1 LATVSTRHNAGMFE
15 NLPICRSAGART
27 LFLASS
33 AITIGVWLLANNL
46 PAAAATGLTP
56 IFRRLFSIGDSQG
69 AECALLILVVAA
81 CTPLRISVR
90 IFLRWVGLH
99 PVSIA
104 LAITAFLCVGSC
116 LVYQNSRL
124 SMDEYAQFFQSQ
136 IFAAGHLSGRFPVP
150 LIDWLIPAGFQN
162 SFLMVSKAEGA
173 VASGYWP
180 SFALL
185 LTPFTWLGIPWACNP
200 VLSGLTVWLMHRLA
214 MRIFDNLETAG
225 LAVLFTISSPVFFA
239 DGVSYYA
246 MAAHLLANIIFAVLM
261 IEATPRSA
269 FAAGF
274 VGSVALTLHNPVPHM
289 LFAAPWIISLLRQ
302 PGKLRAA
309 LSLFAGYLPLCLL
322 FGFGWFFHVSQIAH
336 DGVKIASG
344 ATALEDSLSQVYG
357 VVSFPTVMVLL
368 ARLIGVAK
376 IWAWSVPGLMLLACY
391 GGWKWRRNRY
401 CLLLCTSSLLTLV
414 MYALIP
420 VDQGHGW
427 GYRYFH
433 SAWMV
438 LPILGAAAFTPAT
451 TNPADTKFSLNSDAV
466 GFVVAC
472 ALLSLVLGTG
482 LRAQQMQS
490 FIAEHERQ
498 VPQYQGNERRV
509 VILNP
514 TSAYYGFDQVQ
525 NDPWLRSEVIRMITR
540 GSAADEQMMHDNF
553 ADMHT
558 VYRDKFGSVWSA
570 K

>member
-1 LATVSTRHNAGMFE
+1 LATESSRHNAGMLE
-15 NLPICRSAGART
+15 NLPICRSAGARN

-33 AITIGVWLLANNL
+33 AITIGVWVLANNL
-46 PAAAATGLTP
+46 PAAAGTGLTP

-69 AECALLILVVAA
+69 AECALLILLIAA
-81 CTPLRISVR
+81 CTPLRMSVR
-90 IFLRWVGLH
+90 IFLRWIGLH

-104 LAITAFLCVGSC
+104 ITMTAFLCVGSC
-116 LVYQNSRL
+116 LVYQNSHL

-136 IFAAGHLSGRFPVP
+136 IFAAGHLSGAFPVP
-150 LIDWLIPAGFQN
+150 LIDWLIPTGFQN
-162 SFLMVSKAEGA
+162 FFLMVSKAEGS

-225 LAVLFTISSPVFFA
+225 LAVLFTVASPVFFA
-239 DGVSYYA
+239 DGVSYYS
-246 MAAHLLANIIFAVLM
+246 MTAHLLANIIFALLM
-261 IEATPRSA
+261 IDPTPRRA

-302 PGKLRAA
+302 PGKLRVA

-344 ATALEDSLSQVYG
+344 ATAFDDSLSQVYA

-391 GGWKWRRNRY
+391 GGWKWRRDRY

-438 LPILGAAAFTPAT
+438 LPILGAAAFTPT
-451 TNPADTKFSLNSDAV
+451 TSNPEDTKFTLDAD
-466 GFVVAC
+466 GICFVVAC
-472 ALLSLVLGTG
+472 ALLSLILGTG
-482 LRAQQMQS
+482 LRARQMQS

-498 VPQYQGNERRV
+498 VPQYQGTERRV

-514 TSAYYGFDQVQ
+514 TSGYYGFDLVQ
-525 NDPWLRSEVIRMITR
+525 NDPWLRSDVIRLITH
-540 GSAADEQMMHDNF
+540 GGAQDAQMMHDHF
-553 ADMHT
+553 QDMRK
-558 VYRDKFGSVWSA
+558 VYQDNFGSVWSA

>member
-1 LATVSTRHNAGMFE
+1 MLE
-15 NLPICRSAGART
+15 NLPIRRSAVVRN
-27 LFLASS
+27 LFLVSS
-33 AITIGVWLLANNL
+33 AITIGVVLLANNL
-46 PAAAATGLTP
+46 PAAANEGLTP
-56 IFRRLFSIGDSQG
+56 IFRRLFSIDDSQG
-69 AECALLILVVAA
+69 AECALLILLIAA
-81 CTPLRISVR
+81 CTPVR
-90 IFLRWVGLH
+90 FSIRPFLRWIGLH

-104 LAITAFLCVGSC
+104 LAITAFLGIGSW

-136 IFAAGHLSGRFPVP
+136 VFAAGHLSGRFPVP
-150 LIDWLIPAGFQN
+150 LIDWLLPAGFQN
-162 SFLMVSKAEGA
+162 YFLDLSKATGA
-173 VASGYWP
+173 VASAYWP

-185 LTPFTWLGIPWACNP
+185 LTPFTWLGVPWACNP
-200 VLSGLTVWLMHRLA
+200 ILSGLTVWLIHRLA
-214 MRIFDNLETAG
+214 MRIFDNSESAG
-225 LAVLFTISSPVFFA
+225 LAVLFTVASPVFFA
-239 DGVSYYA
+239 DGVSYYS
-246 MAAHLLANIIFAVLM
+246 MTAHLLANTVFALLM
-261 IEATPRSA
+261 IEANPRRA
-269 FAAGF
+269 IAAGV

-289 LFAAPWIISLLRQ
+289 LFTAPWIISLLRQ
-302 PGKLRAA
+302 PGKLRIA
-309 LSLFAGYLPLCLL
+309 LWLFAGYLPLCLL

-344 ATALEDSLSQVYG
+344 ATAFADSLSQVYG

-376 IWAWSVPGLMLLACY
+376 IWAWSAPGLMLLACY

-401 CLLLCTSSLLTLV
+401 CLLLCASSLLTLV

-438 LPILGAAAFTPAT
+438 LPILGAAAFTPTA
-451 TNPADTKFSLNSDAV
+451 NKLEDTKFAPDGDAI

-482 LRAQQMQS
+482 LRAQQMHS
-490 FIAEHERQ
+490 FIAAHERQ
-498 VPQYQGNERRV
+498 VPQYQGTERRV

-514 TSAYYGFDQVQ
+514 SFAFYGFDLVQ
-525 NDPWLRSEVIRMITR
+525 NDPWLRGDIIRMITH
-540 GSAADEQMMHDNF
+540 GEAQDAQMMHDHF
-553 ADMHT
+553 QDMQK
-558 VYRDKFGSVWSA
+558 VYQDKFGSVWSA
-570 K
+570 Q

>member
-1 LATVSTRHNAGMFE
+1 LATESSRHNAGMLE
-15 NLPICRSAGART
+15 NLPICRSAGTRN

-33 AITIGVWLLANNL
+33 AITIGVVLLANNL
-46 PAAAATGLTP
+46 PTGASQGLTS
-56 IFRRLFSIGDSQG
+56 IFKMLFSIGDSQ
-69 AECALLILVVAA
+69 AADCALLILLVCA
-81 CTPLRISVR
+81 CAPIRLPVR
-90 IFLRWVGLH
+90 SFLRWVGLH
-99 PVSIA
+99 PISIA
-104 LAITAFLCVGSC
+104 LAITAFLGIGSW

-150 LIDWLIPAGFQN
+150 LLDWLIPTGFQN
-162 SFLMVSKAEGA
+162 YFLAVSKATGA
-173 VASGYWP
+173 VASAYWP

-214 MRIFDNLETAG
+214 MRIFDNLESAG
-225 LAVLFTISSPVFFA
+225 LAVLFTVASPVFFA
-239 DGVSYYA
+239 DGVSYYS
-246 MAAHLLANIIFAVLM
+246 MAAHLLANIIFALLL
-261 IEATPRSA
+261 IEPNPRRA
-269 FAAGF
+269 FAAGL
-274 VGSVALTLHNPVPHM
+274 VGSFALTLHNPVPHM
-289 LFAAPWIISLLRQ
+289 LFAVPWIISLLRQ
-302 PGKLRAA
+302 PGKLPIA
-309 LSLFAGYLPLCLL
+309 LWLFAGYLPLCLL

-344 ATALEDSLSQVYG
+344 ATAFDDSLSQVYA
-357 VVSFPTVMVLL
+357 VISFPTITVLL
-368 ARLIGVAK
+368 ARVIGVAK
-376 IWAWSVPGLMLLACY
+376 IWTWSTPGLMLLACY

-433 SAWMV
+433 SAWMA
-438 LPILGAAAFTPAT
+438 LPILGAAVFTPTVAKSE
-451 TNPADTKFSLNSDAV
+451 NSQFASDADAI

-490 FIAEHERQ
+490 FISEHERQ
-498 VPQYQGNERRV
+498 VPQYQGTERRV

-514 TSAYYGFDQVQ
+514 NSAYYGFDLVQ
-525 NDPWLRSEVIRMITR
+525 NDPWLHSDVIRMITH
-540 GSAADEQMMHDNF
+540 GGAQDAQMMHDHF
-553 ADMHT
+553 QDMRV
-558 VYRDKFGSVWSA
+558 VYQDKFGSVWSA